1 MSAPLRSDPSSE
13 YPPSPDPIGQ
23 NPDLPQMAAAQPMPA
38 TLPRGYRPTVTILIV
53 FGLVV
58 LGLFV
63 AGAIFLFGPDASAA
77 GSCGG
82 G

>member
-1 MSAPLRSDPSSE
+1 MSDLLRADPGSE
-13 YPPSPDPIGQ
+13 YRLNPDPVDQ
-23 NPDLPQMAAAQPMPA
+23 NPDLPQMAADQPMPA
-38 TLPRGYRPTVTILIV
+38 ALPRGYRTTVIV
-53 FGLVV
+53 MVIFGLVV
-58 LGLFV
+58 LGLLV

>member
-1 MSAPLRSDPSSE
+1 MAIMLDVAAPEGVSVQPVE
-13 YPPSPDPIGQ
+13 PAPPSR
-23 NPDLPQMAAAQPMPA
+23 A
-38 TLPRGYRPTVTILIV
+38 YRTTVIV
-53 FGLVV
+53 SVIVGLVV
-58 LGLFV
+58 LGVFV